1 MWTSGGE
8 GAGKRVCVLNALRPA
23 LLGSSMIDRSLSRAR
38 ALRVFYQHTC
48 THTHKV
54 AKVWSVINR
63 LAQASDAGGTHA
75 RLEHRLV
82 TEAVMSAP
90 IRREDRLRWDAS
102 HVSEHEANASV
113 AARRAREELAWT
125 RCEFALAAAARFVR
139 GNDCETK
146 AAGYALA
153 AGVLGT
159 VPASTPAPQV
169 ARALAAFPAALLR
182 NEKGPLV
189 DGLKKLEEA
198 GGEGAKTRRLVSAVV
213 AREGCGLQEAVEGL
227 AFLDALIVLWHVG
240 ALRWRR
246 WRERVVYSMHAQ

>member
-1 MWTSGGE
+1 
-8 GAGKRVCVLNALRPA
+8 
-23 LLGSSMIDRSLSRAR
+23 
-38 ALRVFYQHTC
+38 
-48 THTHKV
+48 
-54 AKVWSVINR
+54 
-63 LAQASDAGGTHA
+63 
-75 RLEHRLV
+75 
-82 TEAVMSAP
+82 MSAP

-159 VPASTPAPQV
+159 VPASTPAPKV
-169 ARALAAFPAALLR
+169 ARALATFPAALLR
-182 NEKGPLV
+182 NENGPLV

-213 AREGCGLQEAVEGL
+213 AREGCGLQEAVAGL

>member
-1 MWTSGGE
+1 
-8 GAGKRVCVLNALRPA
+8 
-23 LLGSSMIDRSLSRAR
+23 
-38 ALRVFYQHTC
+38 
-48 THTHKV
+48 
-54 AKVWSVINR
+54 
-63 LAQASDAGGTHA
+63 
-75 RLEHRLV
+75 
-82 TEAVMSAP
+82 MSAP

-159 VPASTPAPQV
+159 VPASTRAPQV

-182 NEKGPLV
+182 NKHGPLANA
-189 DGLKKLEEA
+189 LANLEAA
-198 GGEGAKTRRLVSAVV
+198 GGEGARARRLVSAVV
-213 AREGCGLQEAVEGL
+213 AREGCGLQEAVAGL